1 MKREAVH
8 SPVRRGGI
16 DEAGYGPILGP
27 LVTALAVV
35 TTPDGTCPWES
46 LAEVL
51 SANKTRGTK
60 LTVCDSKILKQ
71 GASGLAAIETT
82 ALAFSAW
89 RHGSLPA
96 TFGEFLD
103 HHAIVGTT
111 ASRTRTT
118 CREQAAALPWYSAAL
133 DSLELPVAAN
143 RPKIEAHAARL
154 ERAAEA
160 CGIAPTAL
168 AVRSVLED
176 EFNREADRT
185 GSKAA
190 VLFQANVDL
199 LSAVRREPGAPLRV
213 VCDRHGGRN
222 RYLEPLTRAF
232 PLEPIHALGE
242 SRESSRYRVGTGE
255 SGLELEYVAGGE
267 RAAFEVALASI
278 FAKYT
283 RELFMEALN
292 RHFVERSPGLAPTAG
307 YWVDGLRFLDD
318 LASRGIA
325 SAAERTLM
333 TRTR

>member
-1 MKREAVH
+1 MKREAA
-8 SPVRRGGI
+8 PCAVRRGGI

-35 TTPDGTCPWES
+35 TAPDGTSPWES
-46 LAEVL
+46 LADVL
-51 SANKTRGTK
+51 SANKSRGTK
-60 LTVCDSKILKQ
+60 LTVCDSKVLKQ

-89 RHGSLPA
+89 RHGNSPA
-96 TFGEFLD
+96 TLGEFLD
-103 HHAIVGTT
+103 HHAIAATPMNR
-111 ASRTRTT
+111 ALST
-118 CREQAAALPWYSAAL
+118 CREQAAAVPWYSAAL
-133 DSLELPVAAN
+133 ESLELPVAAD
-143 RPKIEAHAARL
+143 RSKIEAHAARL
-154 ERAAEA
+154 RLAAERR
-160 CGIAPTAL
+160 GIEPTAF
-168 AVRSVLED
+168 AVRPVLED

-199 LSAVRREPGAPLRV
+199 LGAVRCEPGAPLRV

-267 RAAFEVALASI
+267 RVAFEVALASI

-292 RHFVERSPGLAPTAG
+292 RHFVERAPDLAPTAG
-307 YWVDGLRFLDD
+307 YWVDGLRFLAD
-318 LASRGIA
+318 LEARGIA
-325 SAAERTLM
+325 TAEDRQRM